1 MYYKFQKLKPS
12 GSGEFCEHWEDIGE
26 SHKVD
31 DVKTIFQKWRDLI
44 LYFKDSERI
53 FTWDFGKD
61 ESLLFAIDDKII
73 TVWVYEKKWEDNPT
87 WRKENR
93 RCGCVRF
100 LNAIRK
106 LAKHFR
112 YYKTFKLR
120 KEKKYE

>member
-12 GSGEFCEHWEDIGE
+12 GSGEYCEHWEDIGE

-44 LYFKDSERI
+44 LYFKDGERI

-73 TVWVYEKKWEDNPT
+73 TVWVYEKSGKIIPLGEKRIEGVDVLDFLIQL
-87 WRKENR
+87 ENWQNI
-93 RCGCVRF
+93 F
-100 LNAIRK
+100 DIIKLLNN
-106 LAKHFR
+106 
-112 YYKTFKLR
+112 
-120 KEKKYE
+120 